1 MAPALAWRYLCILPH
16 WARPH
21 RNLSPLKTLHLLR
34 HAKSDQGSAARDHDR
49 PLAKRGV
56 EAARLMAEHLRA
68 ERFKVDCV
76 FSSTS
81 RRTRETYDLLK
92 PALGSAPV
100 VFSEE
105 LYLADEDGL
114 LGFVHALP
122 RDARSA
128 LLIGHNP
135 GFHLIANMLV
145 DDACGS
151 DELPALRTKFPTG
164 ALCSLGFAGTTW
176 GDVRPGTGDLLAF
189 VRPKDV
195 D

>member
-1 MAPALAWRYLCILPH
+1 
-16 WARPH
+16 
-21 RNLSPLKTLHLLR
+21 
-34 HAKSDQGSAARDHDR
+34 
-49 PLAKRGV
+49 
-56 EAARLMAEHLRA
+56 MAEHLRA
-68 ERFKVDCV
+68 ERFRVDCV
-76 FSSTS
+76 FSSS
-81 RRTRETYDLLK
+81 SQRTKETYDLLK

-100 VFSEE
+100 VFREE

-114 LGFVHALP
+114 LSFIQALP

-135 GFHLIANMLV
+135 GYHMLANTLV

-151 DELPALRTKFPTG
+151 DELTTLRLKFPTG
-164 ALCSLGFAGTTW
+164 ALCSLGFAGTSW

-189 VRPKDV
+189 LRPKDI